1 MAEKRERT
9 TEEIEAARKKRMANL
24 MSAEELN
31 ARKTPE
37 ERREQA
43 RLAGIA
49 SGEAKRRRRTAQ
61 EIYAQMLD
69 QEARPE
75 LTAGLDLPEGA
86 TNYDVMLARM
96 MLQGQKGNVKA
107 ATFVRDTAGDMPT
120 TKVQADVGMTPG
132 DRALLAKVGARL
144 WHPEGQEEPENGQ
157 EDTEET

>member
-1 MAEKRERT
+1 MAEKKERT
-9 TEEIEAARKKRMANL
+9 PEEIEAARKKRMANL

-61 EIYAQMLD
+61 EIYARMLD

-120 TKVQADVGMTPG
+120 TKVKADVGMTPG

-144 WHPEGQEEPENGQ
+144 GHPEDQEEPENDP

>member
-9 TEEIEAARKKRMANL
+9 AEELRAIREKQNANL
-24 MSAEELN
+24 MTAQELN

-43 RLAGIA
+43 RRAGIA

-61 EIYAQMLD
+61 EIYTQMLD

-86 TNYDVMLARM
+86 TNYDVLLAKM

-144 WHPEGQEEPENGQ
+144 GHPEDQEEPGNDPEDAEN
-157 EDTEET
+157 T